1 MSTTSQVTDFSDLY
15 TDLQN
20 RVRVT
25 TGVTATETI
34 AKRLINTALQDI
46 HVGTD
51 YVFPWTE
58 RRAFITT
65 HAPYSTGT
73 LSVAAGST
81 TLTGV
86 GTLWNTA
93 NAYNQN
99 NLRVGAKITIA
110 GGTDIYRIATVA
122 SDTSATLETRYV
134 ASADAS
140 AAAYVSFDDEY
151 AMASDFARPID
162 FQMFSP
168 EWNMAIVNRQEL
180 RRTIHWSNQAGRPR
194 VASILD
200 LARSGTTA
208 AVRKVRFYPYPDQTY
223 VIPYGY
229 ISTNLA
235 VSAAGAEQVALS
247 ALTDE
252 PLMPLRYRH
261 CIVLHAL
268 VSWYRDKK
276 DDVRSQEVKAEYV
289 ELMQRLTFDHDI
301 GTHNRVRIQPN
312 AGMYRG
318 AASRP
323 YTRRGGARYS
333 LNNSFDQFRD

>member
-1 MSTTSQVTDFSDLY
+1 MSATSQVQDFNDLY
-15 TDLQN
+15 TDLQQ

-25 TGVTATETI
+25 TGVTATEQQ
-34 AKRLINTALQDI
+34 AKRYVNIALQDI

-81 TLTGV
+81 TLTGS

-93 NAYNQN
+93 NAYGQN
-99 NLRVGAKITIA
+99 NLRPGAKITIS
-110 GGTDIYRIATVA
+110 GGTDIYRIATVV

-134 ASADAS
+134 ATADAS
-140 AAAYVSFDDEY
+140 AATYVSFDDEY
-151 AMASDFARPID
+151 ALATDFARPID

-168 EWNMAIVNRQEL
+168 EWNIAILNRQEL
-180 RRTIHWSNQAGRPR
+180 RRTIHWSNQSGRPR

-208 AVRKVRFYPYPDQTY
+208 AVRKVRLYPYPNQTY

-229 ISTNLA
+229 VSANLA
-235 VSAAGAEQVALS
+235 VTSAGAEQVSLS
-247 ALTDE
+247 ATTDE

-261 CIVLHAL
+261 VIVLHAL
-268 VSWYRDKK
+268 ANWYRDKK
-276 DDVRSQEVKAEYV
+276 DDARSQEVKAEYV
-289 ELMQRLTFDHDI
+289 ELMQRMVADHDI
-301 GTHNRVRIQPN
+301 GTHNRVRIQPISGLYHGS
-312 AGMYRG
+312 AM
-318 AASRP
+318 RP
-323 YTRRGGARYS
+323 YTKRGGARYS
-333 LNNSFDQFRD
+333 LNNQFDHFRD

>member
-1 MSTTSQVTDFSDLY
+1 MSSTSQITDFNDLM

-25 TGVTATETI
+25 TGVSATETQ
-34 AKRLINTALQDI
+34 AKRYINISLQDV

-73 LSVAAGST
+73 LSVSAGST
-81 TLTGV
+81 ALTGS

-93 NAYNQN
+93 NTYGQN

-110 GGTDIYRIATVA
+110 GGTDIYRIATVT
-122 SDTSATLETRYV
+122 SDTAATLETKYV
-134 ASADAS
+134 AAANAS
-140 AAAYVSFDDEY
+140 GAAYVSFDDEY
-151 AMASDFARPID
+151 ALASDFARPID

-168 EWNMAIVNRQEL
+168 EWNVPIVNRQEL
-180 RRTIHWSNQAGRPR
+180 RRTIHWSNQSGRPR
-194 VASILD
+194 VAAILD

-208 AVRKVRFYPYPDQTY
+208 AVRKVRLYPYPDQTY

-229 ISTNLA
+229 VSANLA
-235 VSAAGAEQVALS
+235 VTALGVEQISLS
-247 ALTDE
+247 ATTDE

-261 CIVLHAL
+261 VIVLHAL
-268 VSWYRDKK
+268 ENWYRDKK
-276 DDVRSQEVKAEYV
+276 DDARSQEVKAEYV
-289 ELMQRLTFDHDI
+289 DLMQRMTFDYDI
-301 GTHNRVRIQPN
+301 GTHNRVKIEPH

-318 AASRP
+318 AAVRP
-323 YTRRGGARYS
+323 YTKRGGPRYS
-333 LNNSFDQFRD
+333 INNRFDQFRD